1 MKTITIQLPS
11 ELIIEVTPGAD
22 GAAGQALLRAREW
35 ISFPATDMRIVPARG
50 DVHYD
55 KESGTFKIEITLAAL
70 RSAPPPDP
78 PLIVMP

>member
-1 MKTITIQLPS
+1 MKIQLPS
-11 ELIIEVTPGAD
+11 ELVIELTPGSD
-22 GAAGQALLRAREW
+22 GESGQAICRARDW
-35 ISFPATDMRIVPARG
+35 VSFPATDMRIIPARG

-70 RSAPPPDP
+70 RTQAPPDP